1 MEFVIKT
8 GQWHISPFQ
17 CPKRRHVRWI
27 LSINLP
33 LNALWGKT
41 AIDGTFGALQMLSI
55 VRQIVQIG
63 PATLFQIPLVHFL
76 VLFSTWLVKEEKST
90 EKYFGYFRPRTFD
103 ILCDIVSSCHLSSP
117 AATIY
122 FAILGPNSVPRSF
135 PAIEAALLSLLIV
148 ALPPLSPGKRNK
160 EGSQKMRQRRYV
172 GGWNYEIANWA
183 TGRITILAPGGD
195 SQFHVD
201 Q

>member
-63 PATLFQIPLVHFL
+63 PATLFQIPSDALFGAFL
-76 VLFSTWLVKEEKST
+76 HLACQRGETNREIFRLFSPSGVWHFVRHCVKLSLGQSGRNHL
-90 EKYFGYFRPRTFD
+90 FCNFR
-103 ILCDIVSSCHLSSP
+103 
-117 AATIY
+117 
-122 FAILGPNSVPRSF
+122 PNSVPRSF
-135 PAIEAALLSLLIV
+135 PTIEAALLSLLIV

-183 TGRITILAPGGD
+183 TARITIVAPGGD

-201 Q
+201 R